1 MRSVVVASAEH
12 RLASRRFEVERWVA
26 AVVVLLCFAN
36 LPITVGRLSVTV
48 VVVLALAP
56 VWLGSLSRFR
66 GAPVLFWCAMVALG
80 SGLFMGLLA
89 SPERQ
94 VVFDGGVDFAALVVT
109 LIGRV
114 GVLLWART
122 RLSTPV
128 VAILAGAALVA
139 TVSREANLYSA
150 NPWKF
155 GYALPVAVLALAI
168 VWHIGRRWLEIVTLL
183 VLALLSAVN
192 DSRSS
197 SAILGLAVIVVAWQA
212 VRTRDSAEEGRARWA
227 GTALVVAGLG
237 WAIYH
242 VAESLILSGFLG
254 ESTQQRTQAQLNAS
268 GSLLLGG
275 RPEIGASLALMRDTP
290 WGFGLGVRPSLGDIL
305 VAKSGM
311 ASINYDPNNGY
322 VETYMFGG
330 GITLHSVIGDLWA
343 NLGIGGVA
351 LCVALVYVGFRAALV
366 RVRLSRASALV
377 VVLACNA
384 AWAIPFGPFRAS
396 VTVLSLWIGLALI
409 PASPATRT
417 EDWDRP
423 PDPALD
429 G

>member
-1 MRSVVVASAEH
+1 MVASAEH
-12 RLASRRFEVERWVA
+12 RLATRRFEVERWVA
-26 AVVVLLCFAN
+26 AAIVLLCFAN

-66 GAPVLFWCAMVALG
+66 GAPLLFWCSMLALG
-80 SGLFMGLLA
+80 CGLVMGLLA

-94 VVFDGGVDFAALVVT
+94 VAFDGGLDFAALVVT
-109 LIGRV
+109 LIGRI

-128 VAILAGAALVA
+128 VAILAGVALVA
-139 TVSREANLYSA
+139 TVPREASLYSA

-155 GYALPVAVLALAI
+155 GYALPVAVLTLAI
-168 VWHIGRRWLEIVTLL
+168 VWQVGRRWLEIVALMTL
-183 VLALLSAVN
+183 VLLSAVN

-212 VRTRDSAEEGRARWA
+212 VRTRDSADAGRGQWA
-227 GTALVVAGLG
+227 GTALVLAGLG

-242 VAESLILSGFLG
+242 LVESLILSGFLG
-254 ESTQQRTQAQLNAS
+254 QSTQQRTLTQLDAS

-290 WGFGLGVRPSLGDIL
+290 WGFGLGVRPSLSDIL

-311 ASINYDPNNGY
+311 ASLNYDPNNGY
-322 VETYMFGG
+322 VEKYMFGG
-330 GITLHSVIGDLWA
+330 GITLHSIIGDLWA
-343 NLGIGGVA
+343 NLGLGGVA
-351 LCVALVYVGFRAALV
+351 LCVALVYVGFRAAIM

-384 AWAIPFGPFRAS
+384 AWAMPFGPFRAS

-409 PASPATRT
+409 PTMSLTRPQ
-417 EDWDRP
+417 DWDRP
-423 PDPALD
+423 PEPAVD